1 MKQAWRQVWAVLR
14 REYVERV
21 KTKGFIFST
30 IAIPVLM
37 LGTIGLMT
45 FMAVRAE
52 QSQRQMELV
61 DYTGQVGEEVSRR
74 MEAVGYDLE
83 IVDAQVGLEEM
94 DRRVLEDEI
103 EGYVV
108 LDELTVQEGT
118 FAYRSKGSPGRTRR
132 ALLESV
138 VVETV
143 LELRLSATGSGA
155 GVQALLGGGRLSFE
169 PLGDAERSEV
179 EEVSGIATGIGGI
192 LILYMALLLYGS
204 FVLRSVL
211 DEKRN
216 RVVEVV
222 ISALTPGRLM
232 LGKILG
238 VGSMGMTQ
246 LGIWA
251 ACAAL
256 IGLLGV
262 PMLASSL
269 PQADLGN
276 LAEVL
281 PGIGTLVLLLVYFVL
296 GFFLYASLFAAVGAM
311 CSTEEEAQQAQ
322 FPVMMLLIVPFMLQ
336 MFSLEADVFG
346 WMDWAALFPFFSPIM
361 MFPRAASGAVPWWMV
376 GLSLVFMV
384 IAVGATA
391 WVAGRIY
398 RVGILMQGKRPTL
411 RELVR
416 WVREA

>member
-1 MKQAWRQVWAVLR
+1 MKPGWRQVWAVLR

-30 IAIPVLM
+30 IAIPVMM
-37 LGTIGLMT
+37 LGFIGLSA

-52 QSQRQMELV
+52 RSEREMALV
-61 DYTGQVGEEVSRR
+61 DYTGQVGEEVARR
-74 MEAVGYDLE
+74 MDAAGYDLE
-83 IVDAQVGLEEM
+83 IVDAQVGLEEL

-103 EGYVV
+103 EAYVV
-108 LDELTVQEGT
+108 LDDLTVQEGA
-118 FAYRSKGSPGRTRR
+118 FAYRSKGSPGRVRG
-132 ALLESV
+132 ALLESI

-143 LELRLSATGSGA
+143 LELRLSATESAA
-155 GVQALLGGGRLSFE
+155 GVRELLGGGHLSFE
-169 PLGDAERSEV
+169 RLGEEQSEV
-179 EEVSGIATGIGGI
+179 EEVTGIATGFAGVI
-192 LILYMALLLYGS
+192 ILYMAMLMYGA

-222 ISALTPGRLM
+222 ISGVTPGRLM

-238 VGSMGMTQ
+238 VGCMGMTQ

-262 PMLASSL
+262 PLLAANL
-269 PQADLGN
+269 PQADLAN

-281 PGIGTLVLLLVYFVL
+281 PGIGTLALLLAYFIL
-296 GFFLYASLFAAVGAM
+296 GFFLYSSIFAAVGAM

-336 MFSLEADVFG
+336 MFSLEGDAFP

-361 MFPRAASGAVPWWMV
+361 MFPRAISGAVPWWMV

>member
-1 MKQAWRQVWAVLR
+1 MSRAWKQVWAVLR

-21 KTKGFIFST
+21 RTKGFIFST

-37 LGTIGLMT
+37 LGSIGLSA

-52 QSQRQMELV
+52 QSERDMVLV
-61 DYTGQVGEEVSRR
+61 DFTGQVGEEVAGR
-74 MEAVGYDLE
+74 MESAGYDIE
-83 IVDAQVGLEEM
+83 VVGTDVGLEEL
-94 DRRVLEDEI
+94 DRRVLDDEI
-103 EGYVV
+103 EAYVV
-108 LDELTVQEGT
+108 LDERTVREGA
-118 FAYRSKGSPGRTRR
+118 FAYRSKDSPGRVRR
-132 ALLESV
+132 ALLEGI

-143 LELRLSATGSGA
+143 LEVRLSLTDNSA
-155 GVQALLGGGRLSFE
+155 GVRELLGGGRLGFE
-169 PLGDAERSEV
+169 RLG
-179 EEVSGIATGIGGI
+179 EEVSEAEEISGIATGFAGA
-192 LILYMALLLYGS
+192 LILYMSMLLYGA

-222 ISALTPGRLM
+222 ISAVTPGRLM

-262 PMLASSL
+262 PMLAARL
-269 PQADLGN
+269 PQADLSQIVE
-276 LAEVL
+276 LL
-281 PGIGTLVLLLVYFVL
+281 PGVGTLVLLLVYFLL

-311 CSTEEEAQQAQ
+311 CNTEEEAQQAN
-322 FPVMMLLIVPFMLQ
+322 FPVMMLLIIPFMLQ
-336 MFSLEADVFG
+336 MFSLGGDPFA
-346 WMDWAALFPFFSPIM
+346 WMDWAALFPFFSPIL
-361 MFPRAASGAVPWWMV
+361 MFPRAASGSVEWWMV
-376 GLSLVFMV
+376 ALSLVFMV
-384 IAVGATA
+384 LAVGATA

-416 WVREA
+416 WVRAA